1 MENMTDVKIYTLFSG
16 SSGNS
21 CYIKCGDTEFLIDA
35 GKSKKAIE
43 TALSELGT
51 SLKNIR
57 AIFVTHE
64 HSDHTSGLKMISK
77 YYKIPVYA
85 AKGTAE
91 MLINDVPDDLIN
103 VYEAGDTTELEGIK
117 ISSFETPHDSQM
129 STGYIIE
136 YKGRR
141 FGYATDMG
149 MLSRK
154 IADMLALCEAAVV
167 EANYDLAMLRNGPY
181 PYALKKRIE
190 SNLGHLDNNDC
201 ARLVSYIASRNTKK
215 ILLAHLS
222 AENNTPKI
230 ALDTVVYQLRQNE
243 LSADVTVADRFCPTR
258 LI

>member
-43 TALSELGT
+43 TALSELST
-51 SLKNIR
+51 SLANIK
-57 AIFVTHE
+57 AIFITHE

-77 YYKIPVYA
+77 YYGVPVYA

-91 MLINDVPDDLIN
+91 MLINDVPDNLIN
-103 VYEAGDTTELEGIK
+103 VYDAGDEIEIDDVK
-117 ISSFETPHDSQM
+117 ISSFATPHDSRM
-129 STGYIIE
+129 STGYVIE
-136 YKGRR
+136 YNGRR

-149 MLSRK
+149 TLSRR
-154 IADMLALCEAAVV
+154 IADMLAECEAAVV
-167 EANYDLAMLRNGPY
+167 ESNYDLSMLRNGPY
-181 PYALKKRIE
+181 PYVLKKRIE
-190 SNLGHLDNNDC
+190 SSTGHLDNNDC
-201 ARLVSYIASRNTKK
+201 ARLVSYIVSHSTRKV
-215 ILLAHLS
+215 LLAHLS

-230 ALDTVVYQLRQNE
+230 ALDTVKCYLKE
-243 LSADVTVADRFCPTR
+243 HCLSADVAVADRFCPTR